1 MLNGAPLF
9 HCLCNERPFERGA
22 SRMHAANVT
31 NVSCIGG
38 AACAPCDREDGSLPR
53 WSRRT
58 TERSVQSRIRAAH
71 RAKAP
76 APLSVAN
83 GGALRERHDATA
95 PHGVDALRR
104 VDGDVCGLEAQLLR
118 RTLLRSAETP
128 AIPIGQKG
136 SSSLFGREWPVPPRS
151 LCVAAVERRV
161 SVAYPNPIP
170 QALHTRSPDSASRG
184 PSFVWLQ
191 PTSAE
196 NVFWFRPHLDSL
208 KIGCVR
214 LGVWG
219 MGYRRSHTPTPYP
232 KVYTPYS
239 PDPRPQRGPSSGF
252 G

>member
-22 SRMHAANVT
+22 SRMHAANAT

-161 SVAYPNPIP
+161 SVAYPIPHTPSPTHPI
-170 QALHTRSPDSASRG
+170 A
-184 PSFVWLQ
+184 
-191 PTSAE
+191 
-196 NVFWFRPHLDSL
+196 
-208 KIGCVR
+208 R
-214 LGVWG
+214 LGL
-219 MGYRRSHTPTPYP
+219 
-232 KVYTPYS
+232 K
-239 PDPRPQRGPSSGF
+239 GPVFRLVAADLCGKCFLVSTSSRLSQDRVCKA
-252 G
+252 